1 MRVLESGWVFQTVS
15 EGAMDANVRDP
26 DHTELNGKVGTSN
39 DSDRGEDHGERI
51 CMGSTPSYGHSMR

>member
-1 MRVLESGWVFQTVS
+1 
-15 EGAMDANVRDP
+15 MDANVRDP